1 MIKLSIDKKQNEYE
15 VKYNLTKSIEI
26 HALTVYFYIHGVL

>member
-26 HALTVYFYIHGVL
+26 IVIL